1 MVGTVIKLFV
11 LIFRIRLKN
20 IKIHKKKKKRITK
33 NNGLCFETISVA
45 LSRFELT

>member
-1 MVGTVIKLFV
+1 MVGTVIKRFV

-20 IKIHKKKKKRITK
+20 IKILNQKKKRITK
-33 NNGLCFETISVA
+33 SNGICLETITVA